1 MLYTCRA
8 YILNWIL
15 SSGNLMNKLKKYDVI
30 DTHNHLSADS
40 TMKLDRADAEWRI
53 KAADLLGIDKLCVS
67 IPLTAPCPS
76 PDEFIRANDA
86 IAEGMR
92 MNSRFL
98 GFCFVNPG
106 YQAEALR
113 EMERCI
119 VKEKMAGIK
128 LYHQYLICDP
138 VMKPLMTLAA
148 ELGVPVLMHA
158 GKCTDSETLKSQPL
172 LSNAMHFLKAA
183 EMFPET
189 TLIHGHIGGGGDWE
203 WNLRVLEQRPPNVYI
218 DTSGS
223 VIDRGIVKKT
233 IDALGID
240 HVLFATDGIFEEGV
254 GKVIDAGL
262 REGEYRKLLRNNFQ
276 RILAMRKV

>member
-1 MLYTCRA
+1 
-8 YILNWIL
+8 
-15 SSGNLMNKLKKYDVI
+15 MNKLKKYAVI
-30 DTHNHLSADS
+30 DVHNHLSVDK
-40 TMKLDRADAEWRI
+40 TMKLNRADAENVLQ
-53 KAADLLGIDKLCVS
+53 AADLLGIEKICVS
-67 IPLTAPCPS
+67 RPRTDTFVS
-76 PDEFIRANDA
+76 PAEFIQGNDA
-86 IAEGMR
+86 IIEGMH

-113 EMERCI
+113 EVERCI
-119 VKEKMAGIK
+119 VKEKMIGIK

-138 VMKPLMTLAA
+138 IMKPLMTLAA

-158 GKCTDSETLKSQPL
+158 GKCTDTETLKSQPR
-172 LSNAMHFLKAA
+172 LSNALHFLKAA
-183 EMFPET
+183 EMFPGT
-189 TLIHGHIGGGGDWE
+189 TLIQGHIGGGGDWE
-203 WNLRVLEQRPPNVYI
+203 WNLRVLEQRPPNIYI

-223 VIDRGIVKKT
+223 VIDRGIIRKT
-233 IDALGID
+233 IDALDID

-262 REGEYRKLLRNNFQ
+262 SESEYQKLFRDNFQ

>member
-1 MLYTCRA
+1 
-8 YILNWIL
+8 
-15 SSGNLMNKLKKYDVI
+15 MNKLKKYEVI
-30 DTHNHLSADS
+30 DAHNHLSVNAK
-40 TMKLDRADAEWRI
+40 MELNRADAENLLQ
-53 KAADLLGIDKLCVS
+53 AADRLGIDTLCVS
-67 IPLTAPCPS
+67 IPLTAPCPL
-76 PDEFIRANDA
+76 PDEFIRVNNAVV
-86 IAEGMR
+86 EGMR
-92 MNSRFL
+92 MNRRFL

-113 EMERCI
+113 EVERCI
-119 VKEKMAGIK
+119 VKEKMTGIK

-138 VMKPLMTLAA
+138 AMKPLMTLAA

-158 GKCTDSETLKSQPL
+158 GKCTDTETLKSQPL

-189 TLIHGHIGGGGDWE
+189 TLIQGHIGGGGDWE
-203 WNLRVLEQRPPNVYI
+203 WNLRVLEQCPPNVYI

-254 GKVIDAGL
+254 GKVIDAAL
-262 REGEYRKLLRNNFQ
+262 SESEYQKLLRDNFQ

>member
-1 MLYTCRA
+1 
-8 YILNWIL
+8 
-15 SSGNLMNKLKKYDVI
+15 MNKLKKYAVI
-30 DTHNHLSADS
+30 DAHNHLSVNAAMD
-40 TMKLDRADAEWRI
+40 LNRADAENVLR
-53 KAADLLGIDKLCVS
+53 AADRLGIDTLCVS

-76 PDEFIRANDA
+76 PDEFIRVNNAV
-86 IAEGMR
+86 AEGMR
-92 MNSRFL
+92 MNRRFL

-106 YQAEALR
+106 YQDEALR
-113 EMERCI
+113 EVERCI

-148 ELGVPVLMHA
+148 GLGVPVLMHA
-158 GKCTDSETLKSQPL
+158 GKCTDAESLKSQPL
-172 LSNAMHFLKAA
+172 LSNALHFLKAA

-189 TLIHGHIGGGGDWE
+189 TLIQGHIGGGGDWE
-203 WNLRVLEQRPPNVYI
+203 WNLRVLEKRPPNVYI

-223 VIDRGIVKKT
+223 VIDRGIVRRT

-262 REGEYRKLLRNNFQ
+262 RESEYQKLFRDNFQ